1 MYLSDTLAYRV
12 QIGWTYIQMFLRQF
26 QFSLDSLSIGA
37 VLLPCLVSPLLH
49 SQNCLDLNDKLN
61 DQSPLEEVTGGL
73 RLPHTHA
80 WIAGHLAGGVVESIY
95 GGQRSSQ
102 KGDCLV
108 LGQGPRCR
116 GHQEMLRR
124 LVLTP
129 ARASPPNGTA
139 QSYYFP
145 IRKLDSLR
153 V

>member
-1 MYLSDTLAYRV
+1 MYLSDTLAYGV

-26 QFSLDSLSIGA
+26 QFSLDSLSTGA
-37 VLLPCLVSPLLH
+37 VLLPCLISPLLH
-49 SQNCLDLNDKLN
+49 SQKCLDLNDKWPVTLGRSNWGIEAASYSCLN
-61 DQSPLEEVTGGL
+61 HWSFSRRGGGIHIWWAKKFTKR
-73 RLPHTHA
+73 RLSCA
-80 WIAGHLAGGVVESIY
+80 V
-95 GGQRSSQ
+95 
-102 KGDCLV
+102 
-108 LGQGPRCR
+108 GQGPHCR